1 MIGLVITNGGGCL
14 AGGDDKG
21 FGAGCGN
28 GIAVPDRRDRCFAAN
43 GADTSLESG
52 STSTTGPVF
61 RALAP
66 PRTGRCFAAA
76 GTLGCFATAA
86 GAGSITGASTRL
98 LRDDAFIGARPVPA
112 LWPVFGASGRRVMP
126 ASSAIP
132 FYRSQRNDLGRSDRA
147 SLVIK
152 SQRNGV
158 AHCIHP
164 F

>member
-1 MIGLVITNGGGCL
+1 MIRLVITNGGGCL
-14 AGGDDKG
+14 AGRDGKG
-21 FGAGCGN
+21 FVAGPGTC
-28 GIAVPDRRDRCFAAN
+28 IAAPDRRDRWFAAN
-43 GADTSLESG
+43 GADTSLDNVSA
-52 STSTTGPVF
+52 STTGPVF

-66 PRTGRCFAAA
+66 PRTGRCFASA

-112 LWPVFGASGRRVMP
+112 LRPVFGASGRRVMP

-132 FYRSQRNDLGRSDRA
+132 FYRSQRNDLGRSDHA
-147 SLVIK
+147 SPVIK